1 MTANV
6 AARSVGSTLT
16 FTNAPPSSSASCA
29 CPCQVLL
36 FFRWRERLRSMSVFR
51 NQFRRGLGLLSDRRL
66 DRFEPD
72 DQAQRMGRELE
83 RGRRQ
88 VTGRQFQGEQAEIG
102 GARQVNDQRP
112 RRCGER
118 IQLERRCHD
127 DAEAAERSC
136 QQPRQIVT
144 GDVLDDDPAALGKTS
159 VRSRELDADDQVAW
173 RSVSMPP
180 RSAVVSG
187 NDAADCGA
195 ICPMEDRAEST
206 GGASRAP
213 GSRPGASLRP
223 GLSPSS
229 RHGGAQ
235 RQR

>member
-1 MTANV
+1 MP
-6 AARSVGSTLT
+6 L
-16 FTNAPPSSSASCA
+16 P
-29 CPCQVLL
+29 VLL
-36 FFRWRERLRSMSVFR
+36 FFRWRERLRSISVFR
-51 NQFRRGLGLLSDRRL
+51 NQFRCGLGLLRDGCL

-72 DQAQRMGRELE
+72 HQAQGMRREFE

-88 VTGRQFQGEQAEIG
+88 VARRQFQGEQAEIG
-102 GARQVNDQRP
+102 GARQLNDQRP
-112 RRCGER
+112 RRCGKR

-180 RSAVVSG
+180 RSAVVGG

-195 ICPMEDRAEST
+195 IC
-206 GGASRAP
+206 
-213 GSRPGASLRP
+213 
-223 GLSPSS
+223 
-229 RHGGAQ
+229 
-235 RQR
+235 